1 MHNDPRKQ
9 LTAKA
14 LVVWAAAV
22 AVYII
27 AITGRTSMGVAGV
40 EATGHFGINASQLA
54 VFTSVQVGVYALVQI
69 PTGALIDRFGARR
82 LLFLGALVM
91 ALGQL
96 ILGLTSSYPIAIG
109 ARVLIG
115 AGDATAFLSL
125 MRILPFWFP
134 LKHAPLFAQLS
145 AALGQIG
152 QFLSAVPFLAILG
165 IYGWKAAFISLGAAG
180 VLVAMAANILIKD
193 SPLEQ
198 RKLSETPL
206 KDVLTLPICWMGFFN
221 HGALLIPV
229 LVFNLLWGMPTMMLG
244 MGLSPAQAASVLIL
258 NTIATVIAG
267 PLHGIVSFRAGIRR
281 ELFSLTYACIMAIT
295 MGWFFLHEQPPTF
308 AAVAGM
314 AIVLGIFA
322 PASNYGFD
330 SIRESLPHSIV
341 TTSTGLANMGGFF
354 SGMFAAQ
361 CLGVVLGIVADQSWT
376 WPDFRQAWL
385 AFFVVWAVLIA
396 GLAVTR
402 RLARAS
408 APAYRRPSGPIT
420 GP

>member
-40 EATGHFGINASQLA
+40 EATGHFSINASQLA

-82 LLFLGALVM
+82 LLFLGALIM
-91 ALGQL
+91 
-96 ILGLTSSYPIAIG
+96 
-109 ARVLIG
+109 
-115 AGDATAFLSL
+115 
-125 MRILPFWFP
+125 
-134 LKHAPLFAQLS
+134 
-145 AALGQIG
+145 ALGQIG

-267 PLHGIVSFRAGIRR
+267 PLHGIVSFRAGVRR

-354 SGMFAAQ
+354 SGMVAAQ